1 MPKALLIILPFIMLG
16 CVSYEPYIYDGD
28 RNLSGQF
35 EGHGRLALPTGEKY
49 TGEWLQ
55 GKRHGQGTNVWP
67 TGEKYI
73 GGWARGK
80 RTGHGTNIRP
90 DGEKYVGEWKDDK
103 KLRGSVR

>member
-49 TGEWLQ
+49 
-55 GKRHGQGTNVWP
+55 
-67 TGEKYI
+67 I